1 MKTTSSSSSF
11 STYNRS
17 IRKIINRNEDYWL
30 HDDKHEYKLFEIKMS
45 NKTKW
50 NKTKW

>member
-17 IRKIINRNEDYWL
+17 IRKIINRSEDYWL
-30 HDDKHEYKLFEIKMS
+30 HDDKHEDKTIRNS
-45 NKTKW
+45 NVKQK
-50 NKTKW
+50 